1 MYNVTVKTKD
11 DEVIEDLSLTLCSAQ
26 EYFNVDLMPEIM
38 AIANKISKR
47 KDK

>member
-38 AIANKISKR
+38 AIAKKISKR